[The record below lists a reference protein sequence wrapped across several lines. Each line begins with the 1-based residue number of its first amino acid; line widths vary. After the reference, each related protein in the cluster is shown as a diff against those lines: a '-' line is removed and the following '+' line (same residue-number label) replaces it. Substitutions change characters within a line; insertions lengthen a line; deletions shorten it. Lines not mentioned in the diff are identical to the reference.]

1 MIDTHC
7 HILSEYYDNIDEVI
21 NKMENNIIIVSG
33 TNDIENKEI
42 IDLCNKYKNVYGTIG
57 IHPTE
62 IDQITDNSYNIIID
76 NLNNKKIVGIG
87 EIGLDYYWDKSKKE
101 KQKEV
106 FIKQLDIARRYNK
119 AVVIHTR
126 EATNDVYEIL
136 KNYPDLKK
144 DIHCFTGSNEMAQ
157 NFIKIG
163 CKLGIGGVLT
173 FKNSKLKDVLKEIP
187 TEAILLETDS
197 PFLTPE
203 PFRSKKNQPYNIVY
217 VANKIAEIK
226 GVSTEEIL
234 KQTTLNAI
242 DQFDLDIQIW

>member
-242 DQFDLDIQIW
+242 DQFDLDIQI